1 LEAEATTKLTRDC
14 RIFEVTLK
22 PEKDKSIVSDTSFV
36 YVRGEENLDG
46 WRPRGVSLIS
56 EHQAQASIYFFSF
69 FSFFFWLLRLVEP
82 TMVPTWIFG
91 AA

>member
-1 LEAEATTKLTRDC
+1 MEAEATTKLTRDC

-22 PEKDKSIVSDTSFV
+22 PEKDKSIVSDTSLV

-56 EHQAQASIYFFSF
+56 EHQAQASFFS
-69 FSFFFWLLRLVEP
+69 FWLLRLVEP